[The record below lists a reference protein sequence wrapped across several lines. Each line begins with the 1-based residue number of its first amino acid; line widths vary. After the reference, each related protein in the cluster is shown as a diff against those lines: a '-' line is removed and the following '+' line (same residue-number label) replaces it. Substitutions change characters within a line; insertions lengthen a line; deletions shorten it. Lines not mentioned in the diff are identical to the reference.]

1 MDQCE
6 ELITEQLEPLLHDN
20 QHDRIA
26 AGLAIGIALV
36 FTDTERQGDALLRQF
51 TASGNEYTRMAGVLG
66 LGLAHAGHH
75 QDVEVVSEWVCEVR
89 VTHRLLRVISSDVSP
104 TVRRNAVVALGLLYA
119 DAPAAFVP
127 TALLLL
133 QSYNPYIRYAAALI
147 SGLINAG
154 TGDAVLAEA
163 LMKLMNDNV

>member
-1 MDQCE
+1 M
-6 ELITEQLEPLLHDN
+6 
-20 QHDRIA
+20 
-26 AGLAIGIALV
+26 
-36 FTDTERQGDALLRQF
+36 FTGTERQGDALLRQF

-75 QDVEVVSEWVCEVR
+75 QDVEVVSEWVCEAC
-89 VTHRLLRVISSDVSP
+89 VTRRLLRVISSDVSP

-154 TGDAVLAEA
+154 SGDAVLAEA

>member
-1 MDQCE
+1 M
-6 ELITEQLEPLLHDN
+6 
-20 QHDRIA
+20 
-26 AGLAIGIALV
+26 
-36 FTDTERQGDALLRQF
+36 
-51 TASGNEYTRMAGVLG
+51 
-66 LGLAHAGHH
+66 
-75 QDVEVVSEWVCEVR
+75 
-89 VTHRLLRVISSDVSP
+89 
-104 TVRRNAVVALGLLYA
+104 ALGLLYA

>member
-36 FTDTERQGDALLRQF
+36 FTGTERQGNALLRQF

-75 QDVEVVSEWVCEVR
+75 QDVEVVSEWVCVAH
-89 VTHRLLRVISSDVSP
+89 VTRRLLRVISSDVSP

-154 TGDAVLAEA
+154 TGDTVLAEA